1 AARVL
6 VSEPEPAHSAPLF
19 PVQRLAHG
27 TAGNDS
33 GSGRRPLRRRGR
45 RGHAAPGAT
54 PGRGQAR
61 HGAARVSRR
70 SSSWPR
76 RSVHHRPMIAPARVA
91 AYQILRSVS
100 AGTADLPAAIHST
113 RDRLPDER
121 DQALA
126 AEIATGVQRWRAAL
140 DHLIVEFSRRPI
152 DRLDPEVVDIL
163 RLSAY
168 QLTHLTR
175 VPASASV
182 DDAVE
187 LTKRAGKRSAAGFVN
202 AVLRAISRM
211 RNHLPLPPRPD
222 RGTDRSAALAYL
234 SVTLSHPLWLVARW
248 LDRLGFDRTEAW
260 CRFNN
265 HPAPLTLRANRL
277 MLDPMELTRRLA
289 AEGVE
294 VRPGRFAP
302 DALLVESGH
311 PLRGSREGDCWFIV
325 QDEASQLVP
334 LMAAAPG
341 LRVLDAC

>member
-1 AARVL
+1 
-6 VSEPEPAHSAPLF
+6 
-19 PVQRLAHG
+19 
-27 TAGNDS
+27 
-33 GSGRRPLRRRGR
+33 
-45 RGHAAPGAT
+45 
-54 PGRGQAR
+54 
-61 HGAARVSRR
+61 
-70 SSSWPR
+70 
-76 RSVHHRPMIAPARVA
+76 MIAPARVA
-91 AYQILRSVS
+91 AYQILRAVS
-100 AGTADLPAAIHST
+100 AGTADLPAAIDST

-163 RLSAY
+163 RLTAY

-182 DDAVE
+182 DDGVE

-202 AVLRAISRM
+202 AVLRAISRT

-222 RGTDRSAALAYL
+222 RASDRSAAVAYL
-234 SVTLSHPLWLVARW
+234 SVTLSHPPWLVARW

-277 MLDPMELTRRLA
+277 RLDPMEGAGHLGQSGFRAGVPRSNEHAGMDADFSALAVAVRDLHQRSLRRNNRPGLDRRPHPLHDRLFAGCRQTRPGFCGSGHCRPHSLGRRVGRHRLA
-289 AEGVE
+289 P
-294 VRPGRFAP
+294 R
-302 DALLVESGH
+302 
-311 PLRGSREGDCWFIV
+311 SRV
-325 QDEASQLVP
+325 NTLK
-334 LMAAAPG
+334 
-341 LRVLDAC
+341 